1 MVFSNNIRHLLKRR
15 EIWGD
20 EEARKLE
27 NKKHVT
33 IELIQRLGLAR
44 ELIGHEGCV
53 NCLEWNKSGDILAS
67 GSDDQTVILWRPQ
80 TGDKIVQLSTD
91 HQGNIFS
98 VKFIPHTSD
107 SSIVTGSQDSRVCL
121 IDVEKGC
128 AVQRASISRGRIKRL
143 AVSEETSGIFW
154 SASEDGTVMQWDT
167 REKWTDATISCLI
180 DLNSHCARAEVKC
193 VAVNPLR
200 DEMLAVGSND
210 QFIRLYDR
218 RKLSLKKIDS
228 QSRSYRSIGP
238 SDCDTTPPDAV
249 KYLVPGHLA
258 DLDTTRSSIK
268 SYFRPLTTTY
278 LNFSCNGTELVA
290 NMGGDHVY
298 YFDRDSLFGSNCRP
312 TVMETLNKVESSSCD
327 SPSKHANASSDSKAS
342 TSSSS
347 QTPVPGTSSSSG
359 KLMNGGVSGHM
370 TELSHEVD
378 LIKLTANS
386 EFERGNYTQA
396 LQYYNTA
403 LVKESHP
410 ILYGNRAAALMKR
423 KYTGD
428 TYAATRD
435 CITTLN
441 INPGHIKALLRLS
454 KCLHE
459 LERHDEARKCLH
471 VFKNRYPNHAKS
483 KDCQQLEKEIN
494 EAEAEAAS
502 VLKSEQ
508 EGEADEEEI
517 IQQASDD
524 STTPPPL
531 QDGEEPMVVEPTATK
546 PSGAGRKGKNFS
558 EKELLWRSKAADY
571 TRRYVGACNTSTDIK
586 EANFFGADGQFIM
599 SGSDDGKIFMW
610 DTKSTNLVKVLTADS
625 NTVNCVQGH
634 PCLPLVA
641 SSGIENIIRIW
652 DPRPEDGSTEARQV
666 NNIEMVIKDN
676 QDRMSQDPFEYFISN
691 DQIRDGG
698 DVQCRPS

>member
-1 MVFSNNIRHLLKRR
+1 MVYSNNIRHLLKRR

-20 EEARKLE
+20 EEAKKLE
-27 NKKHVT
+27 SKKHVT
-33 IELIQRLGLAR
+33 IELIDRLGLAR
-44 ELIGHEGCV
+44 ELTGHEGCV

-121 IDVEKGC
+121 LDVEKGC
-128 AVQRASISRGRIKRL
+128 AIQRASISRGRVKRL

-228 QSRSYRSIGP
+228 VSQSRSYRSIGP

-278 LNFSCNGTELVA
+278 LNFSCKGTELVA

-312 TVMETLNKVESSSCD
+312 TVMETLNKVESSSIE
-327 SPSKHANASSDSKAS
+327 
-342 TSSSS
+342 SSSS
-347 QTPVPGTSSSSG
+347 SEANTSSKSDPSSQDPVPGTSSSSG
-359 KLMNGGVSGHM
+359 KLINGGLSSHM
-370 TELSHEVD
+370 TDLSQEVD
-378 LIKLTANS
+378 HIKLRANS

-403 LVKESHP
+403 LVKESHA

-471 VFKNRYPNHAKS
+471 VFKRRYPDHAKS
-483 KDCQQLEKEIN
+483 KVCQQLEKEIN

-502 VLKSEQ
+502 VLKSEA
-508 EGEADEEEI
+508 ETEADEEK
-517 IQQASDD
+517 IQQARDD
-524 STTPPPL
+524 SPPL
-531 QDGEEPMVVEPTATK
+531 RDGEEPMDVENEPTEPK
-546 PSGAGRKGKNFS
+546 PRGGRKGKSFS
-558 EKELLWRSKAADY
+558 EKEVVWRKEAGDY

-625 NTVNCVQGH
+625 STVNCVQGH

-652 DPRPEDGSTEARQV
+652 DPRPEDGSSEAREV
-666 NNIEMVIKDN
+666 KNIEMVIKDN

-691 DQIRDGG
+691 DQMRDNE
-698 DVQCRPS
+698 VQCRTS